1 MRRYASAERTARA
14 RPVEHD
20 YGLAKP
26 FLESLRERTR
36 HQIGRSPRAIGH
48 HDLDGAAG
56 SSGWLRAGHQMQRVR
71 ALARCASLNI
81 TPLLLT
87 PSSVGHRP
95 AHFELIVVA
104 GCRRV
109 TLAQTMPLK

>member
-1 MRRYASAERTARA
+1 
-14 RPVEHD
+14 
-20 YGLAKP
+20 
-26 FLESLRERTR
+26 
-36 HQIGRSPRAIGH
+36 
-48 HDLDGAAG
+48 
-56 SSGWLRAGHQMQRVR
+56 
-71 ALARCASLNI
+71 LNI